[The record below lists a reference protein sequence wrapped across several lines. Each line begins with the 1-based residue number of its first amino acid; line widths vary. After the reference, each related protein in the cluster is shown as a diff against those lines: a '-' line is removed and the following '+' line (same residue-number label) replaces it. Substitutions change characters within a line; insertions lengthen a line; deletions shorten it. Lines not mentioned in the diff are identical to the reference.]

1 MPALRIAAVC
11 TAALFALPVLAGDM
25 LIEDF
30 ITEPGVRWDYVS
42 DRVMGGVSDG
52 SAAFVAE
59 DGRSFVRLTGQ
70 VSTKNN
76 GGFLQVRRGLHA
88 SLPVGTNGVALT
100 ARGNGDMYFVHIR
113 TTMTILPWHY
123 YQAAFSTEAEWQTV
137 RLPFSSFKGSNAVL
151 PSEIAPETV
160 KSIGIVAFGR
170 NYAADVSV
178 TNIALF

>member
-1 MPALRIAAVC
+1 MPALRIAAAC
-11 TAALFALPVLAGDM
+11 AAALFALPVVAGDM

-30 ITEPGVRWDYVS
+30 ITEPGARWDYVS

-52 SAAFVAE
+52 SVAFVAE

-76 GGFLQVRRGLHA
+76 GGFLQVRRRLDVA
-88 SLPVGTNGVALT
+88 IPPGTNGVALT
-100 ARGNGDMYFVHIR
+100 ARGNGDTYFVHIR
-113 TTMTILPWHY
+113 TSRTVLPWHY
-123 YQAAFSTEAEWQTV
+123 YQVAFSTDTEWQTV
-137 RLPFSSFKGSNAVL
+137 RLPFSSFKGSSAAL

-170 NYAADVSV
+170 NYAADVSI
-178 TNIALF
+178 TDIALF